1 MQKQYEICEAE
12 LSKAHHNH
20 TTNQV
25 RGANDDREITRLE
38 TLLEAKRKMV
48 YSLRAQYN
56 LTQSKQTTLNTKI
69 QTVTTQL
76 RACQNKTSG
85 LTSDVKL
92 CRFATTSLNR
102 TLANY
107 RTEITSYTTSI
118 TTLQTTI
125 QTALGTLHGCRH
137 DVIALKA
144 EVDTCGQSV
153 LAHLA
158 RERTNLSQRQRLE
171 GLIVALESN
180 VTLAHQ
186 RCDREIQKTT
196 EHWTVKYK
204 TTQTQRHS
212 HSESTVRKWTEK
224 YNAEYAR
231 WASVNAT
238 RASLVGHIHN
248 FERTIT
254 YYENQLHVLEAWFKT
269 HTSEAAL
276 IAKNRELEGEYNAT
290 MREMHTLGAENVAL
304 QGAFDHA
311 LIEELAERREYE
323 RLLHA
328 QYVWALAHAKAEVIS
343 TTTISSGSSS
353 TTSGTTTSTTTTHSS
368 SSSSSSSTATATV
381 SGGGSTTVQALEVD
395 AQPETTESSISSAGA
410 AGITVAGLA
419 LGASA
424 FALYKKK
431 QNARKEGLDSFLMQ
445 A

>member
-1 MQKQYEICEAE
+1 MQNQYELCEAE

-20 TTNQV
+20 SSSQV

-38 TLLEAKRKMV
+38 TLLEARKKAV
-48 YSLRAQYN
+48 YTLKAHYN
-56 LTQSKQTTLNTKI
+56 LTRSKQTTLNTKI
-69 QTVTTQL
+69 QTMRTQL
-76 RACQNKTSG
+76 RTCHNKTSG

-92 CRFATTSLNR
+92 CRFATTNLNR

-107 RTEITSYTTSI
+107 RTEVTSYTTSI
-118 TTLQTTI
+118 TALKTTI
-125 QTALGTLHGCRH
+125 TTALGTLATCRH
-137 DVIALKA
+137 EVIALKA
-144 EVDTCGQSV
+144 DVDTCGQSV
-153 LAHLA
+153 LDHLA
-158 RERTNLSQRQRLE
+158 RERTNLSHRQRLE

-186 RCDREIQKTT
+186 RCERDIQKTT
-196 EHWTVKYK
+196 EHWTIKYK

-212 HSESTVRKWTEK
+212 HSESTVRKWTET

-238 RASLVGHIHN
+238 RANLAGHIHN
-248 FERTIT
+248 FETTIA
-254 YYENQLHVLEAWFKT
+254 YYENQLHVLEAWFAA
-269 HTSEAAL
+269 HTSEAEL
-276 IAKNRELEGEYNAT
+276 IARNRELEGEYNAT

-304 QGAFDHA
+304 QGAFDHT

-323 RLLHA
+323 VLLHD
-328 QYVWALAHAKAEVIS
+328 QYVWALAHAKPEVIS